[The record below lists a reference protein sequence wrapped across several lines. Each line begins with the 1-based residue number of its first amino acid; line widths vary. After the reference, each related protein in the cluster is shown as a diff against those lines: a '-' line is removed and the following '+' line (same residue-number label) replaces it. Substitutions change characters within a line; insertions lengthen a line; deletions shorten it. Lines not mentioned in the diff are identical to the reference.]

1 MKMSSKVGS
10 LLALPA
16 AFLLAFVLAFLA
28 MGAADAFAQPEAAPA
43 GEPAAAGFAP
53 PNDGPED
60 GTADHEA
67 GDAEPH
73 AGAAAHGGV
82 AGGHEAAGHG
92 DPSKHF
98 NFFDFGWS
106 SKDAYGGT
114 FGDGVM
120 TDHDGQVAVDEH
132 GRPAPEEPMSAPFIF
147 MVLNFV
153 ILLAILVSKGG
164 PAARKMAE
172 DRHDQIKNALEEA
185 AKLRT
190 QAADKLSE
198 YEARLK
204 DADAEIK
211 SMVEG
216 MRKDAELDKQR
227 ILDNAERQAVQMK
240 RDAELRIAAEIANAR
255 AMLTREVTAAAAG
268 ATEKLLREKL
278 VAGDQSKL
286 VASFITDV
294 QTTRSQTKER
304 V

>member
-1 MKMSSKVGS
+1 MKMSSKLAS
-10 LLALPA
+10 LLAMPA
-16 AFLLAFVLAFLA
+16 AFVLAFLLAFLA

-60 GTADHEA
+60 GEHGGHEA

-73 AGAAAHGGV
+73 AAAHGGAH

-106 SKDAYGGT
+106 SKDAMGGKL
-114 FGDGVM
+114 GDGV
-120 TDHDGQVAVDEH
+120 QVNPETGASE
-132 GRPAPEEPMSAPFIF
+132 PEEPMSAPFVF
-147 MVLNFV
+147 MVLNFI

-190 QAADKLSE
+190 QAADKLAE
-198 YEARLK
+198 YETRLK

-240 RDAELRIAAEIANAR
+240 RDAELRIAAEIDMAR
-255 AMLTREVTAAAAG
+255 ATLTREVTAAAAS

-278 VAGDQSKL
+278 VADDQSKL

-294 QTTRSQTKER
+294 QTTKSQTKER
-304 V
+304 S

>member
-1 MKMSSKVGS
+1 MTV
-10 LLALPA
+10 PI
-16 AFLLAFVLAFLA
+16 VLCATTA
-28 MGAADAFAQPEAAPA
+28 RPRSGAADKSRQAV
-43 GEPAAAGFAP
+43 
-53 PNDGPED
+53 
-60 GTADHEA
+60 
-67 GDAEPH
+67 DAEPH
-73 AGAAAHGGV
+73 ACAAAHGGAH

-106 SKDAYGGT
+106 SKDAMGGK
-114 FGDGVM
+114 FGDGVQ
-120 TDHDGQVAVDEH
+120 TNPETGASE
-132 GRPAPEEPMSAPFIF
+132 PEEPMSAPFIF
-147 MVLNFV
+147 MVLNFI

-240 RDAELRIAAEIANAR
+240 RDAELRIAAEIDNAR
-255 AMLTREVTAAAAG
+255 AMLVREVTAAAAG

-278 VAGDQSKL
+278 VAADQNKL

-294 QTTRSQTKER
+294 QTNKSQTKER